1 MLKVKLAIESIS
13 HIQIVEFG
21 ASMGL
26 NVFKCIT
33 NLTII
38 IMITILYGNS
48 KIPESV
54 KYLNQLSES
63 RGKYAQIVY
72 KQKIV
77 QNVDKFS
84 ITSLVD
90 QWFLW
95 WHQKESSNQ
104 FSSNCN
110 FFGML
115 KKIAL
120 RCGFF
125 FWHSNNMRWWNV
137 HNNSRGIK

>member
-38 IMITILYGNS
+38 IMITTLYGNS

-63 RGKYAQIVY
+63 RGKCAQIVY

-77 QNVDKFS
+77 QKVEKFS

-95 WHQKESSNQ
+95 
-104 FSSNCN
+104 
-110 FFGML
+110 
-115 KKIAL
+115 
-120 RCGFF
+120 
-125 FWHSNNMRWWNV
+125 
-137 HNNSRGIK
+137 